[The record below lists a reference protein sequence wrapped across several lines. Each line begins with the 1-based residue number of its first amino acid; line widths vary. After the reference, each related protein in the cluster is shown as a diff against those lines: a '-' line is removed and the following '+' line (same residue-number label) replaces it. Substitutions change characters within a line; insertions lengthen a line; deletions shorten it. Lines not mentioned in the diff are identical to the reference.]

1 MVLPVFREVY
11 GYGPELLIRIQ
22 SETCEISYGAEEYE
36 SMYDFSSITVNV
48 ITLGL

>member
-1 MVLPVFREVY
+1 MLSCMILPVFREVY

-36 SMYDFSSITVNV
+36 SMYDFFFNNC
-48 ITLGL
+48 